1 MRHLLLCLVIALPA
15 CSAQEKAA
23 LERAKTGAKVLGN
36 TLGLELSNALKT
48 GSVPDAFTM
57 CAGNAQAMTQR
68 IAEEEGVTVG
78 RSSLRLRNPAN
89 AGPDWVTAW
98 LEEQGERS
106 VNQAEGFERIDSTS
120 EGKFARFI
128 KPIGIKPECL
138 NCHGE
143 RDKLADEVAAKLAEH
158 YPNDAATGYAV
169 GDLRGAIWAEV
180 KVGG

>member
-1 MRHLLLCLVIALPA
+1 MRRLVLVVVIALPG
-15 CSAQEKAA
+15 CSGNEKAA
-23 LERAKTGAKVLGN
+23 LERAGMGARVLGN
-36 TLGLELSNALKT
+36 TLGMELSNALKS

-57 CAGNAQAMTQR
+57 CASNAQAMTKR
-68 IAEEEGVTVG
+68 IGEEEGATVG

-106 VNQAEGFERIDSTS
+106 VNQTEGFERVDSTP
-120 EGKFARFI
+120 EGKFARVI

-138 NCHGE
+138 NCHGPA
-143 RDKLADEVAAKLAEH
+143 DNLATEVAAKLAEH
-158 YPNDAATGYAV
+158 YPNDAATGYSV

-180 KVGG
+180 KVGS